1 MLSIRIIVCLSVEIH
16 LQMLDIYFM
25 YTSNSKNGKSIVETP
40 FN

>member
-16 LQMLDIYFM
+16 VRVLDIYFM